1 MRAGN
6 LKQRVTIQ
14 TTGQTRDAAGQPSTG
29 WIDYDTVWAGIR
41 YLNGR
46 QFLTANVEAAS
57 ATVSIRMRYRADV
70 TAAMRVVYGVKV
82 FDIVAVLP
90 DEADRDHIDL
100 ACTTGANNG

>member
-14 TTGQTRDAAGQPSTG
+14 TTGQIRDAAGQPSTG
-29 WIDYDTVWAGIR
+29 WVDYAMVWAGIR

-46 QFLTANVEAAS
+46 QFLTANAEADS
-57 ATVSIRMRYRADV
+57 ATVSIRLRYREDL

-90 DEADRDHIDL
+90 DETDRDHIDL
-100 ACTTGANNG
+100 ACTTGVNNG